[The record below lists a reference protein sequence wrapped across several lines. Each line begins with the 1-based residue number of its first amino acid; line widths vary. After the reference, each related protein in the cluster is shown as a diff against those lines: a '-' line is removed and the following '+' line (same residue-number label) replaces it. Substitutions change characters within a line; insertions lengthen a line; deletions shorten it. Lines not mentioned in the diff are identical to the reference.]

1 MWRTFKPLVVPRGIP
16 QAYKYAIFEGGHFKR
31 WEALEIPRVICV
43 DDFHVELSDV
53 LDEPAEADDAHAPL
67 TPSAIAKREAINR
80 IRRTLSQT
88 VELTEDAASL
98 DARKLLETSTK
109 EHSPPPGSHLY
120 LVCFHLPVT
129 IAKDAGGAWTAEWN
143 ESLIA
148 KTDHSISSDMLTF
161 WVGTVS
167 ASDLSEADKQ
177 EIRALLEPMRCH
189 PIFMP
194 REMIEGHYHG
204 YCKKVMWPLFH
215 NVEMLDSCGADWN
228 YKADGRAWDPASV
241 WAVGGKEHWWGTYCQ
256 VNRIFRDVVVEVCK
270 LEEGDVLWVHDY
282 HLMLLPSL
290 VSAHEERVHRH
301 RKCSIIFFLHIPFP
315 TSQIFRALYCGEDLL
330 KGMLSADVIGFHAFD
345 HARHFLNAC
354 KRILGLSY
362 FNKSG
367 GLIGIELETRT
378 VTVLISHVG
387 IEGSLLTK
395 AMATARVQEE
405 TAALRHKHKGKLLI
419 AGLDISQ
426 RLSGIALKLLA
437 FERLLTEY
445 ECYRD
450 RVVMVQ
456 RSLLTGSRAED
467 EEATTAEVR
476 ELVARVNAKFGPVI
490 DYQELRSNRLP
501 REDRIALWLASDVLV
516 IAAIR
521 EGLNL
526 HPLEF
531 TFVKQ
536 GEEHPPGVV
545 LASEFSACS
554 SLLNGALRINP
565 FDIKRVVVS
574 LDHAIR
580 LELQERLSRRDRDL
594 PYISERPSS
603 LWTRQVLQDLWAA
616 KAETPELLKRDTGG
630 VRVQYQPVWQTS
642 HNHLRETEVEGAYSK
657 ATRRFIFTDFG
668 GTLMEKEKV
677 DLYIKRSFTQTTGKR
692 PSPSVME
699 SLRLLSADP
708 KNEVFI
714 ISGLQL
720 LPLEEVFGHL
730 DRIGLAAANG
740 LYLSMPQ
747 ESDAD
752 KESLS
757 TTPRSVPPGSHP
769 EDASGLPQQH
779 KGKKRSWSLLDYG
792 VKWAEVKDIAL
803 PILERYTART
813 NGSSVRLRDP
823 GIAWSYYSTDPEWG
837 LMQAKSVIAE
847 LEEALAAHD
856 VKVVHLKGMVEIVP
870 KRLNKGVVLRYAIQS
885 KEGPSPDFIMCMGDD
900 ASDEYMFTSLYSY
913 LSETAETELARSHKA
928 YDVAAAAA
936 ADGSEPVQGLSQ
948 RRPSQQAEEEI
959 TKYVFTCSV
968 GKHRSH
974 ASFYVHN
981 VEEVRK
987 LLEGLAA
994 LSS

>member
-1 MWRTFKPLVVPRGIP
+1 MVPRGIP
-16 QAYKYAIFEGGHFKR
+16 QAYKYAVFEGGHFKR
-31 WEALEIPRVICV
+31 WEALDIPRVICIEE
-43 DDFHVELSDV
+43 FHAEL
-53 LDEPAEADDAHAPL
+53 LDELDIAPQDPNEPAAP
-67 TPSAIAKREAINR
+67 SEKAKRDAINR

-88 VELTEDAASL
+88 VELNEEAVSL
-98 DARKLLETSTK
+98 DALKLLDASTK
-109 EHSPPPGSHLY
+109 KYTAPPGAHLY

-129 IAKDAGGAWTAEWN
+129 IAKGPSGEWTAEWN

-148 KTDHSISSDMLTF
+148 KTDNSISSEMVTF
-161 WVGTVS
+161 WVGTVAASNLS
-167 ASDLSEADKQ
+167 AADEEA
-177 EIRALLEPMRCH
+177 IRALLKPLRCH

-194 REMIEGHYHG
+194 DDLIDGHYHG

-215 NVEMLDSCGADWN
+215 NVEMLDSCGAHWN
-228 YKADGRAWDPASV
+228 YDTEPFDPEKIWDC
-241 WAVGGKEHWWGTYCQ
+241 GGKEHWWQTYCK
-256 VNRIFRDVVVEVCK
+256 VNEIFRDVVVEVCQ
-270 LEEGDVLWVHDY
+270 LNEGEVLWVHDY
-282 HLMLLPSL
+282 HLMLLPAL
-290 VSAHEERVHRH
+290 VSKYEMAVHKQR
-301 RKCSIIFFLHIPFP
+301 RCSMIFFLHIPFP
-315 TSQIFRALYCGEDLL
+315 TSQIFRALYCGDELL
-330 KGMLSADVIGFHAFD
+330 QGMLCADVIGFHAFD

-387 IEGSLLTK
+387 IEGSLLK
-395 AMATARVQEE
+395 SAMATPRVQEE
-405 TAALRHKHKGKLLI
+405 VATLKAKHKGKLLI

-450 RVVMVQ
+450 QVVMVQ
-456 RSLLTGSRAED
+456 RSLLTGSRVED
-467 EEATTAEVR
+467 EEATSAEVR

-490 DYQELRSNRLP
+490 DYQELHTSQLP
-501 REDRIALWLASDVLV
+501 TPDRIALWLAADVLV
-516 IAAIR
+516 ISAIR

-531 TFVKQ
+531 TYVKQ
-536 GEEHPPGVV
+536 GEGHPPGVV

-554 SLLNGALRINP
+554 SMLNGALRINP
-565 FDIKRVVVS
+565 FDIKRVVTA

-580 LELQERLSRRDRDL
+580 LDLEERFSRRDRDL

-616 KAETPELLKRDTGG
+616 KAEMPELLKTETGG
-630 VRVQYQPVWQTS
+630 VRVQYQPVWQATYK
-642 HNHLRETEVEGAYSK
+642 HMDMGEVKTAYDK

-699 SLRLLSADP
+699 ALRILSSDP
-708 KNEVFI
+708 KNEIFV

-740 LYLSMPQ
+740 LYLSMPKLDQ
-747 ESDAD
+747 
-752 KESLS
+752 KEEDRDGQTSS
-757 TTPRSVPPGSHP
+757 PAPPGSGSVGGTP
-769 EDASGLPQQH
+769 TQR

-837 LMQAKSVIAE
+837 LMQAKSVIVE

-885 KEGPSPDFIMCMGDD
+885 KQGPSPDFILCMGDD
-900 ASDEYMFTSLYSY
+900 ASDEYMFTSIYSY
-913 LSETAETELARSHKA
+913 LSETAETELVRSHRA
-928 YDVAAAAA
+928 HDEAAAAGVKPA
-936 ADGSEPVQGLSQ
+936 PGVLQ
-948 RRPSQQAEEEI
+948 RRPSQEAEEEV

-981 VEEVRK
+981 VEEIK
-987 LLEGLAA
+987 GLLQG
-994 LSS
+994 LSSSSPS